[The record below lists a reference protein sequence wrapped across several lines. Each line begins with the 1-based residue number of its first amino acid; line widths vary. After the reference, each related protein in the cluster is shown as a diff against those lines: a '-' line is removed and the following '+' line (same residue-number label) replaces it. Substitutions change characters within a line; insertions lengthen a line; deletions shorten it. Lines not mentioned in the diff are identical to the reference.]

1 MPARGGGLMAGRLI
15 LSRREALAVGLGG
28 AALAAHPAWAFQPRT
43 DALDAIVTGFM
54 GAFEIPGVAVAL
66 VRPGE
71 VIARG
76 YGVRRLGSAA
86 RVDADT
92 QFAIAS
98 NSKSF
103 VAAGLAMLVD
113 DGRIVWDRPVIDYL
127 PDFQMSDPDATRLM
141 TVRDLLV
148 HRSGLALGAGDLMQ
162 FPLSDHSRADIY
174 RGLRHLPLVRGF
186 RSGYAYDNILY
197 VIAGLL
203 IERISGQTYED
214 YITARLLRPL
224 GMTNAVAARPLA
236 RGSNLAARHGRM
248 GPPVRGFGEI
258 KIIQPDES
266 PAASPAGGIH
276 SSANEIVHWLQ
287 AQLGRGALPGGRRL
301 WSEAQAAEMWTP
313 QVITAS
319 SAGPTSENPIRPVI
333 AGYALGWNVQDYRG
347 RRLLH
352 HSGGLSGQIT
362 FTGLFPDHGLAF
374 AVFTN
379 MEGPALRELRHAVAD
394 HLIGDTS
401 VDWLAETRTRVAAE
415 TAEAL
420 AAVGGSGG
428 NAPPG
433 GPSLPLTAY
442 AGRYRDPWYGDL
454 QVRLQAV
461 RGGPPRLHID
471 FTRTPVFKSV
481 LEPFGPDTFRTRFPA
496 GAGEDAVVTF
506 VVENGRVTRLRLRAL
521 SPFADFSYDFH
532 DLNPVRVE

>member
-1 MPARGGGLMAGRLI
+1 MI
-15 LSRREALAVGLGG
+15 LSRREALSVGLGG
-28 AALAAHPAWAFQPRT
+28 AALAAHPAWAFQART
-43 DALDAIVTGFM
+43 DALDEIVTGFM

-66 VRPGE
+66 IRPGQ
-71 VIARG
+71 VITRG
-76 YGVRRLGSAA
+76 YGVRRLDSPAP
-86 RVDADT
+86 VDADT

-103 VAAGLAMLVD
+103 VAAALAMLVD
-113 DGRIVWDRPVIDYL
+113 DGRIVWDRPVINYL
-127 PDFQMSDPDATRLM
+127 PDFQMNDPDATRLM

-148 HRSGLALGAGDLMQ
+148 HRSGLTLGAGDLMQ

-174 RGLRHLPLVRGF
+174 RGLRHLPLARGF

-248 GPPVRGFGEI
+248 GPPVRGFGEL

-266 PAASPAGGIH
+266 PAGSPAGGIH
-276 SSANEIVHWLQ
+276 SSANEIVRWLQ
-287 AQLGRGALPGGRRL
+287 AQLSRGALPGGRRL

-313 QVITAS
+313 QIITAN
-319 SAGPTSENPIRPVI
+319 SAGPTSDDPVRPVI

-352 HSGGLSGQIT
+352 HAGALSGQIT

-379 MEGPALRELRHAVAD
+379 MEGPALRELRHAVVD

-401 VDWLAETRTRVAAE
+401 VDWLAQTRPRVAAE
-415 TAEAL
+415 SAEAL

-433 GPSLPLTAY
+433 GPSLPLMAY

-454 QVRLQAV
+454 LVTLQVV
-461 RGGPPRLHID
+461 RGGPSRLHID

-481 LEPFGPDTFRTRFPA
+481 LEPFGPDSFRTRFPD
-496 GAGEDAVVTF
+496 GAGEDAVLTF

>member
-1 MPARGGGLMAGRLI
+1 MSGRATFT
-15 LSRREALAVGLGG
+15 RREALAAGLGG
-28 AALAAHPAWAFQPRT
+28 AALAARPAWAFQAQPA
-43 DALDAIVTGFM
+43 DPLDAIVSGFM
-54 GAFEIPGVAVAL
+54 SAFEIPGVAVAL
-66 VRPGE
+66 IRPGQ
-71 VIARG
+71 VITRG
-76 YGVRRLGSAA
+76 YGVRRLGSPA

-103 VAAGLAMLVD
+103 VAAVLAMMVD
-113 DGRIVWDRPVIDYL
+113 EGRIGWDRPVIDHL

-174 RGLRHLPLVRGF
+174 RGLRHLPLARGF

-197 VIAGLL
+197 VVAGVL

-214 YITARLLRPL
+214 FITARLLRPL
-224 GMTNAVAARPLA
+224 GMTNAVAARPLV
-236 RGSNLAARHGRM
+236 RQSNVAARHGRM
-248 GPPVRGFGEI
+248 GPPVRGFGELEV
-258 KIIQPDES
+258 IQPDES

-301 WSEAQAAEMWTP
+301 WSEAQATQMWTP
-313 QVITAS
+313 QIISAS
-319 SAGPTSENPIRPVI
+319 SAGPTSDNPVRPVI
-333 AGYALGWNVQDYRG
+333 GGYALGWNVQDYRG

-352 HSGGLSGQIT
+352 HSGGLSGQVT

-379 MEGPALRELRHAVAD
+379 MEGPALRELRHAIVD
-394 HLIGDTS
+394 HLLGNTS
-401 VDWLAETRTRVAAE
+401 FDWLAHTRARVTRE
-415 TAEAL
+415 TAEML
-420 AAVGGSGG
+420 AAIGGSGG
-428 NAPPG
+428 SAPAG
-433 GPSLPLTAY
+433 GPSLPLIAY
-442 AGRYRDPWYGDL
+442 VGRYRDPWYGDINIL
-454 QVRLQAV
+454 LDVV
-461 RGGPPRLHID
+461 RGGPSRLRID

-481 LEPFGPDTFRTRFPA
+481 LEPFGPDTFRTRFPR

-506 VVENGRVTRLRLRAL
+506 VVENGAVPRMRLRAL

-532 DLNPVRVE
+532 DLNPVRVD